1 MLFGNK
7 DKEKKDRFKF
17 RDLKIYASTQTLA
30 DNSKFYRM
38 VFDASEINY
47 LYFELSLFNKLFDEE
62 DWNTKVEFKVY
73 ELISNNERKEICHF
87 KSEKEISRDINIIYF
102 REGWG
107 TDRFGGFWKKGYYEV
122 DAWVDG
128 EKVGNH
134 KFYIENAGVISETN
148 NPYFKISS
156 IRLYNAPGDGIPK
169 EQRKYQKAFKQDET
183 QYVWCELA
191 LQHLLDTD
199 HNLEIFFN
207 FYDKAGLFKA
217 SMTQYAHVKSGSI
230 NLITTYL
237 NGWGNENKG
246 NWHKGHYTLHIMSM
260 GSILAV
266 VPFEI
271 GEVNL
276 DGDPEIFYPA
286 NGTVTTGIFSK
297 EKSNIQSSEL
307 SLEES
312 LKELDQFIGLNNIK
326 TEIHNQINYLNFLKL
341 RREKGFEDQNQINL
355 HSVFTGNPGTG
366 KTTVVNQLGKIY
378 KAMGLLSKGHVVE
391 VDRADLVAEYI
402 GQTAPKVKKQIEA
415 ARGGILFIDE
425 AYALSRQGD
434 DNKDYGKEVIEI
446 LLKEMSDGTGDI
458 AIMVAGYPR
467 EMNVFLNSNPGLRS
481 RFGQYYHFEDYLPEE
496 LMQIAMLT
504 AHRKKLNLTDD
515 AKIYLEKK
523 LTDAYRSR
531 DESFGNARFATSLI
545 HEAKQNLAIRIM
557 KHTSPQTLS
566 EEEISTISLE
576 DIEKIFLDEIQKK
589 LDIEIDDELL
599 RSALDELN
607 RLIGLQNIKQEVQEY
622 VKLVKYYREIG
633 KDVLNQFSLHTVF
646 TGNPGTGKTT
656 VARIMAKLYKALGL
670 LERGHLVEADRQSL
684 IAGYVGQTAN
694 KTKQLIE
701 SAMGGVL
708 FIDEAYALANKGNDD
723 FGHEAIEILLKAM
736 EDHRGKFAVIVAG
749 YTDDM
754 QEFLESNPGL
764 KSRFDEIFEFPDY
777 TVDELYAIAGRML
790 QNEHLVPDEE
800 AASYLKNYLHFL
812 YEHRDKYFG
821 NAREVRKIIEK
832 AVKNQHIRLAS
843 VQREERTPEM
853 IKTLTLQDLEEFKMI
868 NPTGDKTK
876 IGFRKP

>member
-1 MLFGNK
+1 
-7 DKEKKDRFKF
+7 
-17 RDLKIYASTQTLA
+17 
-30 DNSKFYRM
+30 
-38 VFDASEINY
+38 
-47 LYFELSLFNKLFDEE
+47 
-62 DWNTKVEFKVY
+62 
-73 ELISNNERKEICHF
+73 
-87 KSEKEISRDINIIYF
+87 
-102 REGWG
+102 
-107 TDRFGGFWKKGYYEV
+107 
-122 DAWVDG
+122 
-128 EKVGNH
+128 
-134 KFYIENAGVISETN
+134 
-148 NPYFKISS
+148 
-156 IRLYNAPGDGIPK
+156 
-169 EQRKYQKAFKQDET
+169 
-183 QYVWCELA
+183 
-191 LQHLLDTD
+191 
-199 HNLEIFFN
+199 
-207 FYDKAGLFKA
+207 
-217 SMTQYAHVKSGSI
+217 MTQYAHVKSGSV

-237 NGWGNENKG
+237 NGWGNDNKG

-286 NGTVTTGIFSK
+286 NGTATTGIVGK
-297 EKSNIQSSEL
+297 EKSNVQSNEV

-312 LKELDQFIGLNNIK
+312 LKELAQLIGLNNIK

-341 RREKGFEDQNQINL
+341 RREKGFEDQSQINL
-355 HSVFTGNPGTG
+355 HAVFTGNPGTG

-446 LLKEMSDGTGDI
+446 LLKEMSDGPGDI

-496 LMQIAMLT
+496 LMQIALLT

-515 AKIYLEKK
+515 AKAYLEKK

-576 DIEKIFLDEIQKK
+576 DIEKIFLDEIHKK
-589 LDIEIDDELL
+589 LDLEIDDELL

-607 RLIGLQNIKQEVQEY
+607 RLIGLHNIKQEVQEY
-622 VKLVKYYREIG
+622 VKLVKYYREVG

-656 VARIMAKLYKALGL
+656 VARIMAKIYKALGL
-670 LERGHLVEADRQSL
+670 LERGHLIEADRQSL
-684 IAGYVGQTAN
+684 VAGYVGQTAN

-764 KSRFDEIFEFPDY
+764 KSRFDEIFEFSDY
-777 TVDELYAIAGRML
+777 TVDELYAIAFRML
-790 QNEHLVPDEE
+790 LTENISPNEE
-800 AASYLKNYLHFL
+800 ADTYLKNYLQFL
-812 YEHRDKYFG
+812 FEHRDKYFG

-832 AVKNQHIRLAS
+832 AVRNQHIRLAS
-843 VQREERTPEM
+843 ITREERTPEM

-868 NPTGDKTK
+868 KPVGDKTK